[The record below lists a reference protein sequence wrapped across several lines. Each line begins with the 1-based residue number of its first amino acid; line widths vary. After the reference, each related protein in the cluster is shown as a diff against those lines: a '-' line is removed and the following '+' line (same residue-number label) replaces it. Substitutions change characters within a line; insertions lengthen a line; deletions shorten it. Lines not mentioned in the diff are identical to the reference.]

1 MSLGQFLKKIP
12 LGTFSIR
19 IVVSVCTV
27 TQTEIDYFLHNTEWK
42 YLIICL
48 HINKKEGYSHVI
60 VAFLKTYERES
71 TRTHVWKVFV
81 ELVLSEHQACEASIS
96 VY

>member
-48 HINKKEGYSHVI
+48 HINKEEGYSYVI
-60 VAFLKTYERES
+60 VASMLF
-71 TRTHVWKVFV
+71 
-81 ELVLSEHQACEASIS
+81 
-96 VY
+96 